1 MPYILSEERERLDD
15 SIRNLAGHLVGQGYE
30 GRLNYTISQLLIH
43 MVEAHGK
50 RYQTLNA
57 LVGVL
62 ESAKQEFYRK
72 AVAPYEDEKIA
83 ENGDL
88 EW

>member
-1 MPYILSEERERLDD
+1 MPYIGRKDREDLDEP
-15 SIRNLAGHLVGQGYE
+15 IRNLAGWLAGSGYE
-30 GRLNYTISQLLIH
+30 GRLNYTISTLLTLLLQSQ
-43 MVEAHGK
+43 GK
-50 RYQTLNA
+50 RYQTMNA
-57 LVGVL
+57 LIGVL

-88 EW
+88 DW